1 MWPRAGPARATRH
14 HGHHGAAASA
24 LWETHETEIPIG
36 NPRVERIPM
45 PGATPTPTPQP
56 PAASHNRSIALA
68 FCAAACRCVAF
79 IVSAQYCYNWYV
91 DLLVAYRRNVRRAE
105 WKAE

>member
-1 MWPRAGPARATRH
+1 MAPRPRAGPARATRPWR
-14 HGHHGAAASA
+14 GGIA

-45 PGATPTPTPQP
+45 PGSAGPPTPTPQP

-105 WKAE
+105 